1 MTGPVQTPGRPFDP
15 SLGSR
20 ATIGGA
26 PATITQ
32 QPNATGGVTI
42 GAGALQFGLNPPAG
56 GANNGGA
63 NSSSPNSS
71 ELRVPTG
78 QSTGLSGTGLLPGS
92 QLQLWLPGTGTT
104 AREVARI
111 PVAPD
116 GSFSGE
122 LTFRPRQGEAPI
134 PIGRQVLQVAGFDGE
149 GRQTVVDMV
158 VNIAQGAP
166 APERNMANNQLPQL
180 TPGESLATSA
190 GMPETVTMQVNP
202 ERREITVTSG
212 EWQFGVVVADGSG
225 NVEGTGS
232 TGTMSFVQNR
242 VVVASGGGF
251 QPDTRVDIWLF
262 SDPTLL
268 GSVVVGADGSFSH
281 EIYIDGRYA
290 TVGNHTLQLQGVGE
304 DGFVKAAN
312 FGVSVQEPSALTSDA
327 AAGLLWWVSGLLAL
341 VLAVIVSMVALRR
354 RQARHAR

>member
-1 MTGPVQTPGRPFDP
+1 
-15 SLGSR
+15 
-20 ATIGGA
+20 
-26 PATITQ
+26 
-32 QPNATGGVTI
+32 
-42 GAGALQFGLNPPAG
+42 
-56 GANNGGA
+56 
-63 NSSSPNSS
+63 
-71 ELRVPTG
+71 
-78 QSTGLSGTGLLPGS
+78 
-92 QLQLWLPGTGTT
+92 
-104 AREVARI
+104 
-111 PVAPD
+111 
-116 GSFSGE
+116 
-122 LTFRPRQGEAPI
+122 
-134 PIGRQVLQVAGFDGE
+134 
-149 GRQTVVDMV
+149 
-158 VNIAQGAP
+158 
-166 APERNMANNQLPQL
+166 
-180 TPGESLATSA
+180 
-190 GMPETVTMQVNP
+190 MPETVTMQVNP

-225 NVEGTGS
+225 NVEGAGS

-268 GSVVVGADGSFSH
+268 GSVIVGADGSFSH

-327 AAGLLWWVSGLLAL
+327 AASLLWWVSGLLAV